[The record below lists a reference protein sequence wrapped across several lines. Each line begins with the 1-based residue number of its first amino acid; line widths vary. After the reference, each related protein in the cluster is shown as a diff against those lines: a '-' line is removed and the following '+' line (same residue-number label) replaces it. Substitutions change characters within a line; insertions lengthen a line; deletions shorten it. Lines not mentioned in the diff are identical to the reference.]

1 MVKPFLM
8 TTSIPRSWRHLP
20 FADEP
25 TGGEMQTDRLYD
37 TVILGAG
44 PAGLQAAVHA
54 ARRKVSVLLFGKQDK
69 SSLFHAHVENFCC
82 LFNVAGEDMLRVGR
96 EQAARFGAE
105 IADEDVMKVAA
116 NAQVFDIATE
126 SGRRIRCKSL
136 IIATGSK
143 RNKLGVAGEKE
154 LLGKGVSYC
163 VECDANFFRGQE
175 VAVIGDASAAA
186 GGALTLLGYD
196 ATVHL
201 ICHQLQV
208 VDALRQELERSRVI
222 LHQGATVTAIEGE
235 KEVTGVVLT
244 DGIRIP
250 VSGVFIEQGAK
261 GVMELA
267 TALGIRLDDEGKYIQ
282 TDKKQQTSI
291 SGVYAAGDICGP
303 PWQMAKA
310 VGEGCVAGLEAASY
324 AKKLKVA

>member
-1 MVKPFLM
+1 
-8 TTSIPRSWRHLP
+8 
-20 FADEP
+20 
-25 TGGEMQTDRLYD
+25 MQTDRLYD

-222 LHQGATVTAIEGE
+222 LHQGAAVTAIEGE
-235 KEVTGVVLT
+235 KEVTGLVLT

>member
-1 MVKPFLM
+1 
-8 TTSIPRSWRHLP
+8 
-20 FADEP
+20 
-25 TGGEMQTDRLYD
+25 MQTDRLYD